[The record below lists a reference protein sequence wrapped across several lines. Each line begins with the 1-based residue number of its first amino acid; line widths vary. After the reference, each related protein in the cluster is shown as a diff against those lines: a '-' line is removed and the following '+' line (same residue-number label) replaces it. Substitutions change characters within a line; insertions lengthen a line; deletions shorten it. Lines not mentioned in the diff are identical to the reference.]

1 MFEKK
6 LMTLKSVMS
15 SYMLIC
21 SYATSRVFPLC
32 SGDANSSCFKFLVQ
46 FIILT
51 IILSIVAGLYM
62 TDSVFLLYYL
72 LYYLY

>member
-21 SYATSRVFPLC
+21 SYATSDVFPLC

-51 IILSIVAGLYM
+51 IILSTVAGLYM
-62 TDSVFLLYYL
+62 TDSVFLL
-72 LYYLY
+72 